1 MDRAAFVMIYFS
13 IINIISFVLYGID
26 KHRAIKDKWRIPE
39 ATLVGVAALGGGPG
53 ALLGMLVWHH
63 KTKKWKFRILVPAFI
78 IIWAAIIA
86 FIISKGWL

>member
-1 MDRAAFVMIYFS
+1 M
-13 IINIISFVLYGID
+13 
-26 KHRAIKDKWRIPE
+26 
-39 ATLVGVAALGGGPG
+39 VAALGGGPG

-86 FIISKGWL
+86 FIIIKGWL